1 MFSPTIVFAMCT
13 YMVILCSWLMCIFIY
28 CRDTENS
35 TKKFTLI
42 SSSLSAPYDV
52 TLKLSDG
59 EIIKAHKMILAAVS
73 PVFNGM
79 FYGNFKEGK
88 LDEVDLQEENS
99 NVMKLF
105 IDFIY
110 NGDCQLDNL
119 DDVLPLMKIVDYY
132 QTNKVPFHLKCGK
145 VILAELDSSN
155 YLNLLPKFA
164 CVMSEESIQKAADK
178 VMCYCKCD
186 FIGKFDE
193 TKNLPEEVLLYLLQ
207 RNDILS
213 PEVEIFDYLVK
224 WHDYQ
229 TKELDKELKLVPQL
243 FKHIR
248 YSLVNPELL
257 LGKVANCSHVN
268 KQLLIEALDCLYNK
282 PLDQQ
287 QNCKCGE
294 CSQQS
299 TVNRLRIC
307 SNINW
312 TVLHGGTITYNQNS
326 YNIQYNVINYKLN
339 TNYNNV
345 EAAFSQPL
353 KNGTYSFT
361 VSGSQVLLSVR
372 ESNRSQLYNFPV
384 TGYKVIVFVYD
395 SNVFVKTIKDGK
407 LRTSFSSTATPPFN
421 LYIIGNSYSFNFQIT
436 HSV

>member
-1 MFSPTIVFAMCT
+1 
-13 YMVILCSWLMCIFIY
+13 MCIWLFIY

-42 SSSLSAPYDV
+42 SNSLSAPYDV
-52 TLKLSDG
+52 ILKLSNG

-88 LDEVDLQEENS
+88 LDEVNLQEENS
-99 NVMKLF
+99 KIMKLF
-105 IDFIY
+105 IDFVY

-132 QTNKVPFHLKCGK
+132 QINKIPFHLKCGK

-193 TKNLPEEVLLYLLQ
+193 TKSFPEEILLYLLQ
-207 RNDILS
+207 RNDILF
-213 PEVEIFDYLVK
+213 PEIEIFDYLVK

-268 KQLLIEALDCLYNK
+268 RQQLMEALDCLYNK
-282 PLDQQ
+282 PLDQLHS
-287 QNCKCGE
+287 CKCGE
-294 CSQQS
+294 HSLQS
-299 TVNRLRIC
+299 TVNRPRFFN
-307 SNINW
+307 SINW
-312 TVLHGGTITYNQNS
+312 IVLYGGTITYNQNTC
-326 YNIQYNVINYKLN
+326 NVQYNVVDYKSN
-339 TNYNNV
+339 TNCNV
-345 EAAFSQPL
+345 EAAYSKPL

-372 ESNRSQLYNFPV
+372 ESNHTQLYSFPV
-384 TGYKVIVFVYD
+384 TGCEVVVFVYD
-395 SNVFVKTIKDGK
+395 NNVFVKTIKDGK
-407 LRTSFSSTATPPFN
+407 LRTSFSTTAPPPFSF
-421 LYIIGNSYSFNFQIT
+421 YIIGNSRSFSFQIT
-436 HSV
+436 HNV